1 MLRYLVTGALACM
14 LAFPSLAQTVPAP
27 LDAVMGTGGTQGNY
41 YWAGG
46 EILKRTGDLFH
57 SSKLA
62 VTKGSLE
69 NLRGGTVPPSATSG
83 RFDLFFTQSDVGNQF
98 VLENPGAGDAIEL
111 LRIVYTEYVHILCPT
126 KSGWK
131 TLSDIANAKGTRK
144 MIVGPDGSG
153 TAETWRIMR
162 QADGKKYDGIE
173 RNPEPADY
181 SSAHTVADSN
191 DTCMLWVSGLNS
203 AGMVSA
209 NALSVKTPDGK
220 PSLQLVS
227 IDDPKMLAIKG
238 FDGLPLYKKVSISPI
253 SAGNGKVALYDHIIA
268 GGGGWFAGTSVDL
281 LAVPAYLMVR
291 KDFKAALGRERL
303 ARLLDAIDDAQPTI
317 WAKVNPAGSN

>member
-1 MLRYLVTGALACM
+1 MLRYLLAGAIALLA
-14 LAFPSLAQTVPAP
+14 LPNLSYAQAQAP
-27 LDAVMGTGGTQGNY
+27 LDANVGTGGTQGNY

-57 SSKLA
+57 TSKLS
-62 VTKGSLE
+62 VTKGSLD
-69 NLRGGTVPPSATSG
+69 NLRGGTLPISDAG

-98 VLENPGAGDAIEL
+98 VLENPGSGDSIEL
-111 LRIVYTEYVHILCPT
+111 LRIVYTEYVQILCPT

-131 TLSDIANAKGTRK
+131 TISDIANAKGTRK

-162 QADGKKYDGIE
+162 QTNGKLYDGIE

-181 SSAHTVADSN
+181 SSAHAVADSN

-209 NALSVKTPDGK
+209 NALSIKTPDGK

-227 IDDPKMLAIKG
+227 IDDPKMLTIKG
-238 FDGLPLYKKVSISPI
+238 FDGLPLYKKVTISPI
-253 SAGNGKVALYDHIIA
+253 AAGNGKVALYDHIIA
-268 GGGGWFAGTSVDL
+268 GGDGWFSGTSVDL
-281 LAVPAYLMVR
+281 LAVPAYLMIR
-291 KDFKAALGRERL
+291 KDFKAALGRDRL

-317 WAKVNPAGSN
+317 WAKVNPAGSH